1 MSEFGQESSKG
12 SHSVSAIE
20 RDHFLE
26 GVMKEEKMEKNRDG
40 LWKEP
45 NFSEWYD
52 KVTKKEV
59 KPPLKK
65 GNNSSNNRPVLNF
78 NIDDSF

>member
-1 MSEFGQESSKG
+1 
-12 SHSVSAIE
+12 
-20 RDHFLE
+20 
-26 GVMKEEKMEKNRDG
+26 MEKNRDG